1 MIDLTQAS
9 PWLQLP
15 VILAVALPVAGLAS
29 VGVLRLVDWLA
40 AVLSSDL
47 EDVE

>member
-15 VILAVALPVAGLAS
+15 IVVVLALPVAVCAA
-29 VGVLRLVDWLA
+29 VGVLRLVDYIFG
-40 AVLSSDL
+40 
-47 EDVE
+47 DVE

>member
-1 MIDLTQAS
+1 MIELTQAS

-15 VILAVALPVAGLAS
+15 IVVVLALPAAVFAA

-40 AVLSSDL
+40 AVMSG
-47 EDVE
+47 DVE